1 MKYLPFL
8 LVLLV
13 GCAAAPKKE
22 VKLSLEPDEGSAYAE
37 PEPKREKHPL
47 IPQSYATKSRNG
59 VANEKDALK
68 KQREKEKLEPI
79 DLGE

>member
-22 VKLSLEPDEGSAYAE
+22 VKLSLEPDGSAYTE
-37 PEPKREKHPL
+37 PEPESSEKYPL
-47 IPQSYATKSRNG
+47 IPQSYSTKSRNG
-59 VANEKDALK
+59 VANEKDTLK